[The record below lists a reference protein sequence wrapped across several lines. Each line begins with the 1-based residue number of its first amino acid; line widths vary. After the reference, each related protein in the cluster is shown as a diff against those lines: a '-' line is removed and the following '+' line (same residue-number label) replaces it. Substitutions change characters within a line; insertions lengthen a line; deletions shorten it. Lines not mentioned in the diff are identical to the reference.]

1 MVFIILP
8 CEKQWE
14 HGGPERGPADPG
26 QDAEQVGED
35 EEGGGVLHE
44 GQAAAADRRREDEH
58 QRGAEDG
65 AEAEARDDLGH
76 EGRGEHD
83 ENRGQRQQG
92 VKVLGEQICLGDK
105 VHTPLQTKKTTCYTD
120 WM

>member
-14 HGGPERGPADPG
+14 HGCPERGPADPG
-26 QDAEQVGED
+26 QDAEQVGEH
-35 EEGGGVLHE
+35 EEGGGVLHV

-76 EGRGEHD
+76 EGRGEHG
-83 ENRGQRQQG
+83 GQVDDAEDG
-92 VKVLGEQICLGDK
+92 AELTGGAALAGS
-105 VHTPLQTKKTTCYTD
+105 T
-120 WM
+120 